1 MCVSDRAE
9 RLIFPSQ
16 VEASSM
22 SVCEKLLIDVCCV
35 AGGEEKVCLR
45 KRIIEL

>member
-22 SVCEKLLIDVCCV
+22 SVCEKLLIDVCV

-45 KRIIEL
+45 KQIIEL

>member
-1 MCVSDRAE
+1 MSDRAE

-22 SVCEKLLIDVCCV
+22 CEKLLIDVCCV

-45 KRIIEL
+45 KQIIEL